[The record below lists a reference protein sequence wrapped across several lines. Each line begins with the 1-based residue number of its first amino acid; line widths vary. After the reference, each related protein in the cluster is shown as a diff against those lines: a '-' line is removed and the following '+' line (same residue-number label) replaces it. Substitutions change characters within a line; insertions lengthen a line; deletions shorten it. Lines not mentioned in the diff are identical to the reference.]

1 MTGPERRT
9 ALVASGTRVL
19 VVAGILFD
27 GDRVLISQR
36 KLDSHLGGMWEFP
49 GGKIEPGESPREALI
64 RELKEEVGIDVEVH
78 EPIEVTFHA
87 YPTRELFLLFF
98 RVTLRAGSPAP
109 TPIYVEAIKFA
120 RADELDDSVFP
131 PADVEVL
138 ARVREL
144 LRRREG

>member
-1 MTGPERRT
+1 MSDPKRT
-9 ALVASGTRVL
+9 SAVHTTSTRVL

-49 GGKIEPGESPREALI
+49 GGKIEPGESPRDALV
-64 RELKEEVGIDVEVH
+64 RELNEEIGVDAEVH

-87 YPTRELFLLFF
+87 YPSRELFLLFF
-98 RVTLRAGSPAP
+98 RVTLREGSPPP
-109 TPIYVEAIKFA
+109 TPIYVEAVRFA
-120 RADELDDSVFP
+120 RADELDDAVFP

-138 ARVREL
+138 ARVREM